1 MYLNKVMLIGR
12 LGKNPEVN
20 YIQPDLPVAKFSLAT
35 SEYYKDKAGNKVE
48 NTEWHNIV
56 AWRGTAKFIENYLN
70 KGMLVYIE
78 GKLQTRRWE
87 SQDGTARY
95 VTEIVVDIIR
105 VLERRDTRD
114 YNQNTKAQ
122 NTETNNSGIEEDN
135 TENDL
140 GNTEKQETQDLANKD
155 EDFVD
160 GEFENKTDDE
170 DIPF

>member
-122 NTETNNSGIEEDN
+122 NTE
-135 TENDL
+135 NDL
-140 GNTEKQETQDLANKD
+140 DNTEKQETQDLANKD

>member
-87 SQDGTARY
+87 SQD
-95 VTEIVVDIIR
+95 EIGRAHV
-105 VLERRDTRD
+105 
-114 YNQNTKAQ
+114 
-122 NTETNNSGIEEDN
+122 
-135 TENDL
+135 
-140 GNTEKQETQDLANKD
+140 
-155 EDFVD
+155 
-160 GEFENKTDDE
+160 
-170 DIPF
+170 